1 LQDIRNGDSRSLV
14 VHGEPGIGKTALL
27 EWMVESAAD
36 LTVLRATGVESEME
50 LPYASLHQL
59 CAPRLDLLDR
69 LPAPQRTA
77 LATAFGLGSCD
88 PPDRFLVG
96 LGTLSLLAEVAEERP
111 LLCVVDDAQW
121 LDRASELTLT
131 FVARRFLAE
140 PAGIVFA
147 ARELGEQ
154 LRRIPAVEVRGLGA
168 HAADVLLRSVVR
180 SRLDEGVRAR
190 IAAEARGNPLALLE
204 LPRGLDAAQWSGEF
218 GLLEVEGLPGRIEES
233 FMRRIGSPP
242 EEARLLLVIAAAEPV
257 GDPLLLWGAVEKLA
271 ISEAAIEAAD
281 STELAAIG
289 ERVLFRHP
297 LARSAVYR
305 SATVDERRLAH
316 LALSEVTDPAVD
328 PDPWRA

>member
-1 LQDIRNGDSRSLV
+1 MADCSGGLANGRYSTPVLQDIRNGKSRSLV

-27 EWMVESAAD
+27 DWMVESAAD

-50 LPYASLHQL
+50 LAYASLHQL

-77 LATAFGLGSCD
+77 LAIAFGLGSGD

-140 PAGIVFA
+140 PAGIGFA

-154 LRRIPAVEVRGLGA
+154 LRRVPAVEVRGLGA
-168 HAADVLLRSVVR
+168 DAADVLLRSVVR

-204 LPRGLDAAQWSGEF
+204 LPRRW
-218 GLLEVEGLPGRIEES
+218 
-233 FMRRIGSPP
+233 MRRCGRASSGCSRSRVSRDGSRR
-242 EEARLLLVIAAAEPV
+242 ASCGGRCQRRGLLLVIAAAEPV
-257 GDPLLLWGAVEKLA
+257 GDPLFAMG
-271 ISEAAIEAAD
+271 SRREA
-281 STELAAIG
+281 G
-289 ERVLFRHP
+289 HQ
-297 LARSAVYR
+297 
-305 SATVDERRLAH
+305 
-316 LALSEVTDPAVD
+316 
-328 PDPWRA
+328 